1 MKIKTVAIIGAGA
14 IGSYFIAGL
23 TEKLGDDLWIVAEG
37 ERKERLEKNGIVI
50 NDQKYDLHVKTPEEA
65 KGVDLLIISVKYG
78 ALQGILPMIEKIVDA
93 HTLVISPMNGVDSE
107 KVIGE
112 KIGMEHM
119 LPSFMK
125 IASRRID
132 NQIVYDP
139 EVTMGLYFGE
149 DNGEPSERTEA
160 IEDLL
165 KDTPIHHHLSANIQ
179 QDIWYKYALNISK
192 NLPQAIINC
201 GLGAYTDS
209 EHMAYISARMRKE
222 VSDVA
227 AALGI
232 DISDTSGSSGK
243 ECHFCTGQQIFHPA
257 GSGCQSVP
265 PRSTCSP
272 GLWSAWAKNFMWILR
287 SMNLPTMPSSAW
299 KRRTAGRFGK

>member
-1 MKIKTVAIIGAGA
+1 MKIKTVAIVGAGA

-209 EHMAYISARMRKE
+209 EHLAYISARMRKE

-232 DISDTSGSSGK
+232 DISDTSGTQAKNATFAPDSRFSTLQDLDAKRPTEIDMFSGTLVRMGKELHVDTPFNEFAYHAIKCLEEKNSGK
-243 ECHFCTGQQIFHPA
+243 I
-257 GSGCQSVP
+257 
-265 PRSTCSP
+265 R
-272 GLWSAWAKNFMWILR
+272 
-287 SMNLPTMPSSAW
+287 
-299 KRRTAGRFGK
+299 

>member
-1 MKIKTVAIIGAGA
+1 
-14 IGSYFIAGL
+14 
-23 TEKLGDDLWIVAEG
+23 
-37 ERKERLEKNGIVI
+37 
-50 NDQKYDLHVKTPEEA
+50 
-65 KGVDLLIISVKYG
+65 
-78 ALQGILPMIEKIVDA
+78 
-93 HTLVISPMNGVDSE
+93 
-107 KVIGE
+107 
-112 KIGMEHM
+112 MEHM

-132 NQIVYDP
+132 NQIIYNP

-165 KDTPIHHHLSANIQ
+165 RDTPIHHHLSANIQ

-209 EHMAYISARMRKE
+209 EHLAYISARMRKE

-227 AALGI
+227 AALA
-232 DISDTSGSSGK
+232 STSVIPAELRQRS
-243 ECHFCTGQQIFHPA
+243 HFCTGQQIFHPA
-257 GSGCQSVP
+257 GSGCQASHRDRHV
-265 PRSTCSP
+265 
-272 GLWSAWAKNFMWILR
+272 LR
-287 SMNLPTMPSSAW
+287 NSGPHGQ
-299 KRRTAGRFGK
+299 RTSCGYPVQ